1 MNSAT
6 LAILEKTKKFIM
18 EQETNTA
25 YRTDPRRFSRTK
37 KLSFKATVV
46 LVLQKLHK
54 SLTLELTHFFEKL
67 SCHSATLT
75 QSVSKSGR
83 RAVPLYNVVRVS
95 RLPSFKICFIFSMS
109 NINIIQK

>member
-6 LAILEKTKKFIM
+6 LTILEKTKKFIM

-83 RAVPLYNVVRVS
+83 RL
-95 RLPSFKICFIFSMS
+95 
-109 NINIIQK
+109 

>member
-6 LAILEKTKKFIM
+6 FDILEKTKNFIM

-25 YRTDPRRFSRTK
+25 YRTDRRRFTRTK

-54 SLTLELTHFFEKL
+54 SLSLEVTHFFEKL
-67 SCHSATLT
+67 SHHSATVA

-83 RAVPLYNVVRVS
+83 RAVPLSNAVRGS
-95 RLPSFKICFIFSMS
+95 KRISFRIYSISSTS
-109 NINIIQK
+109 NIKITQE